1 MKKILLTFFFLLITN
16 YGFSQ
21 DNSIMKLVRETD
33 EMKLNLKGVT
43 EFAKKNLDNKEN
55 LAKFFFYWTSTNIE
69 YDNKS
74 LRERNDGII
83 SSSELYN
90 RQSKFEVYK
99 NRKGICAGYS
109 NIFKW
114 FMDEMDI
121 ESVMISG
128 HIRDSRNHYVELKK
142 DDDFRHGWNAI
153 KLNEKW
159 IIVDTT
165 WRTSNDISQSEY
177 YFDIK
182 PELAIITHYPEN
194 PEWQLLEKP
203 LSLVEFNNSKFIE
216 PFWFMNG
223 FTDSPKL
230 KADKEFYY
238 LVFKTNKN
246 KSWSIKLLFSK
257 DNKNFNPIQNITTI
271 EQGGFTYLKFN
282 KPEVSQNGFYKINLL
297 KNILTE
303 YYNIINFKTI

>member
-21 DNSIMKLVRETD
+21 DNSIMKLVRETG
-33 EMKLNLKGVT
+33 EMKLDLKGLT
-43 EFAKKNLDNKEN
+43 EFAKNNLDNKEN

-69 YDNKS
+69 YNNKS

-114 FMDEMDI
+114 FMDQMDI
-121 ESVMISG
+121 ESVIISG

-165 WRTSNDISQSEY
+165 WGTSNDISQSEY